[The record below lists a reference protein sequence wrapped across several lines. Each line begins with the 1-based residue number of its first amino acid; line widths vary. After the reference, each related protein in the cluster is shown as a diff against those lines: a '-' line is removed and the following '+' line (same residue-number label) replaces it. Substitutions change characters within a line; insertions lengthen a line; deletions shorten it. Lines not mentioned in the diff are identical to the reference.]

1 MRGGNENAINRG
13 PGKDSP
19 VYISRNFHGK
29 MGLAWE
35 ILAGDLAL
43 DSQRVQIRL
52 NILKK
57 RESGD
62 PGGVLNFVKII
73 L

>member
-1 MRGGNENAINRG
+1 MLSTEESG

-19 VYISRNFHGK
+19 VYISRDFHGK
-29 MGLAWE
+29 MGVAWE
-35 ILAGDLAL
+35 IPAGDLAL

-52 NILKK
+52 NILEK

-62 PGGVLNFVKII
+62 PGGILSFVNII